1 MTVVW
6 QLMRK
11 QWRLAALAGGVIII
25 LGGGWMINRV
35 SAPQTPAPAVAL
47 SSTSQKRSQ
56 RTSGSGRSRSSSGPV
71 YVDIKGAVKRPG
83 LYRVSASMRV
93 ADVINM
99 AQGLQVQADE
109 QQVNLAAK
117 VADQQVIYVPAKG
130 ESHTSTP
137 AQSVPAASTATTAV
151 TSSSASSASSASSN
165 EPINLNQA
173 DVATLQ
179 HLSGVGQKKAE
190 KIVAYRQQHGDFK
203 SVDELKKV
211 PGFGDK
217 TVAKYKD
224 RLVV

>member
-6 QLMRK
+6 QLIRK
-11 QWRLAALAGGVIII
+11 QWRLVALAGGVIII
-25 LGGGWMINRV
+25 LGGGWIISHV
-35 SAPQTPAPAVAL
+35 SAPQTPAPAIAL
-47 SSTSQKRSQ
+47 SSTSQKQSHQ
-56 RTSGSGRSRSSSGPV
+56 TAASGRSRSSSGPV
-71 YVDIKGAVKRPG
+71 YVDVKGAVKRPG

-99 AQGLQVQADE
+99 AQGMQVQADE

-130 ESHTSTP
+130 ESHVSTP
-137 AQSVPAASTATTAV
+137 AQSVPAASTAPTGVA
-151 TSSSASSASSASSN
+151 SSSTSGASSATSN